1 MHNNAHRPLF
11 RHLAKR
17 EAERHGFEGVLRGA
31 RMMAAD
37 TIDYQTDPSRYRHWK
52 IERDG
57 DIAYLI
63 MDVDQAGG
71 LGDYELKLN
80 SYDLGV
86 DIELNDAVQ
95 RLRFEHP
102 EVRCVVIKSGKDNV
116 FCAGANIRMLGKAT
130 HGAKVNFCKFT
141 NETRLAIEDASENS
155 KQVYVCAINGNAAG
169 GGYELALAA
178 DHIMLVDDRRSA
190 VALPETPLLAVLPGT
205 GGLTRVTDKRKV
217 RRDRADVFCSIEEGV
232 RGTKAVEWRLVDEVV
247 PNSKWKDAVAARAR
261 EVAARSD
268 RPKDAKGITL
278 TPLDRKI
285 EKDRV
290 SYSHVG
296 VEIDRARSLATV
308 TVRGPLQG
316 APASV
321 EAAHVLGAKFWP
333 LVVARELEDAILH
346 LRSNEAAIGVVLFR
360 TDGNAQ
366 AVLDHDDFL
375 AKANG
380 DWLMREIRHYL
391 KRVFKRVDVTAKS
404 FIALIEPGS
413 CFAGSLA
420 ELAFAAD
427 RSLMLIGT
435 REGDNRKPAAI
446 TLGQANFGLYPMGN
460 GLTRLETRF
469 FGEPKT
475 LDTLKEK
482 IGTAIEGEE
491 AAELGLVTTAYE
503 DFDWDDELRVMLE
516 ERTSFSPDAMTGMEA
531 NLRFAGPET
540 METKI
545 FGRLTAWQNW
555 IFQRPNAIGE
565 QGALKL
571 YGSGVSPTFN
581 KDRV

>member
-1 MHNNAHRPLF
+1 M
-11 RHLAKR
+11 
-17 EAERHGFEGVLRGA
+17 
-31 RMMAAD
+31 D

-52 IERDG
+52 IQYDG
-57 DIAYLI
+57 DVAYLI

-102 EVRCVVIKSGKDNV
+102 EIRCVVIKSGKDNV
-116 FCAGANIRMLGKAT
+116 FCAGANIRMLGKST

-141 NETRLAIEDASENS
+141 NETRLAIEDASESS
-155 KQVYVCAINGNAAG
+155 KQTYVCAINGNAAG

-217 RRDRADVFCSIEEGV
+217 RRDRADVFCSIEEGI
-232 RGTKAVEWRLVDEVV
+232 RGTRAVEWRLVDEVV
-247 PNSKWKDAVAARAR
+247 PNSKWKDVVAARAK
-261 EVAARSD
+261 EIAAKSD
-268 RPKDAKGITL
+268 RPKGAKGITL
-278 TPLDRKI
+278 TPIDRKLD
-285 EKDRV
+285 KDKV
-290 SYSHVG
+290 SYSHVDI
-296 VEIDRARSLATV
+296 EIDRERGLATV
-308 TVRGPLQG
+308 TVRGPSG
-316 APASV
+316 AAPASV
-321 EAAHVLGAKFWP
+321 EAAHALGAKFWP
-333 LVVARELEDAILH
+333 LTVARELEDAILY

-360 TDGNAQ
+360 TDGNAE
-366 AVLDHDDFL
+366 AVLAHDDFL
-375 AKANG
+375 SRANG

-391 KRVFKRVDVTAKS
+391 KRVLKRVDVTAKS

-413 CFAGSLA
+413 CFAGTLA

-446 TLGQANFGLYPMGN
+446 TLGQANFGFYPMGN
-460 GLTRLETRF
+460 GLTRLQTRF
-469 FGEPKT
+469 LGEP
-475 LDTLKEK
+475 DTLTELKGK
-482 IGTAIEGEE
+482 TGVAVEGEE
-491 AAELGLVTTAYE
+491 AAALGLVTAAYE

>member
-1 MHNNAHRPLF
+1 M
-11 RHLAKR
+11 
-17 EAERHGFEGVLRGA
+17 
-31 RMMAAD
+31 D
-37 TIDYQTDPSRYRHWK
+37 TINYQTDPSRYRHWR

-155 KQVYVCAINGNAAG
+155 KQIYVCAINGNAAG

-217 RRDRADVFCSIEEGV
+217 RRDRADVFCSIEEGI
-232 RGTKAVEWRLVDEVV
+232 RGAKAVEWRLVDEVV
-247 PNSKWKDAVAARAR
+247 PNSKWKDAVAARAK
-261 EVAARSD
+261 EVAAKSD
-268 RPKDAKGITL
+268 RPKGAKGITL
-278 TPLDRKI
+278 TPLERRI
-285 EKDRV
+285 EGDRV
-290 SYSHVG
+290 SYSHVD
-296 VEIDRARSLATV
+296 VEIDREKGLATV
-308 TVRGPLQG
+308 TVRGPSAG
-316 APASV
+316 VPASV
-321 EAAHVLGAKFWP
+321 EAAHALGATFWP

-346 LRSNEAAIGVVLFR
+346 LRTNEAAIGVLLLA
-360 TDGNAQ
+360 TSGNAQ
-366 AVLDHDDFL
+366 AVLAHDDFL

-391 KRVFKRVDVTAKS
+391 KRVLKRVDVTAKS
-404 FIALIEPGS
+404 LIALIEPGS
-413 CFAGSLA
+413 CFAGTLA

-446 TLGQANFGLYPMGN
+446 TLGRANFGLYPMGN
-460 GLTRLETRF
+460 GLTRLQTRF
-469 FGEPKT
+469 LGEPET
-475 LDTLKEK
+475 LDTLKGKVGES
-482 IGTAIEGEE
+482 IEGEA
-491 AAELGLVTTAYE
+491 AAELGLVTAAYE

>member
-1 MHNNAHRPLF
+1 MDR
-11 RHLAKR
+11 
-17 EAERHGFEGVLRGA
+17 
-31 RMMAAD
+31 
-37 TIDYQTDPSRYRHWK
+37 IDYQTDPSRYRHWR

-141 NETRLAIEDASENS
+141 NETRLAIEDACENS
-155 KQVYVCAINGNAAG
+155 KQSYICAIKGNAAG

-178 DHIMLVDDRRSA
+178 DYIMLVDDRRSA

-232 RGTKAVEWRLVDEVV
+232 RGAKAVDWRLVDEAV
-247 PNSKWKDAVAARAR
+247 PNSKWDDAVAARAK

-268 RPKDAKGITL
+268 RPKGAKGITL
-278 TPLDRKI
+278 TPLERKI
-285 EKDRV
+285 EADRV
-290 SYSHVG
+290 SYSHVD
-296 VEIDRARSLATV
+296 VEIDREKGLATV
-308 TVRGPLQG
+308 TVRAPSQG

-321 EAAHVLGAKFWP
+321 EAAHALGAKFWP
-333 LVVARELEDAILH
+333 LTVARELEDAILH
-346 LRSNEAAIGVVLFR
+346 LRTNEAAIGVVLFR

-366 AVLDHDDFL
+366 AVLEHDDFL

-391 KRVFKRVDVTAKS
+391 KRVLKRVDVTAKS
-404 FIALIEPGS
+404 LIALIEPGS
-413 CFAGSLA
+413 CFAGTLA

-427 RSLMLIGT
+427 RSLMLIGS
-435 REGDNRKPAAI
+435 REGDNRNAAAV
-446 TLGQANFGLYPMGN
+446 TLGQANFGFYPMGN
-460 GLTRLETRF
+460 GLTRLQTRF
-469 FGEPKT
+469 LGEPKT
-475 LDTLKEK
+475 LDALKGK
-482 IGTAIEGEE
+482 IGAAVEGEE
-491 AAELGLVTTAYE
+491 AAELGLVTVAYE
-503 DFDWDDELRVMLE
+503 DFDWHDELRVMLE

-581 KDRV
+581 KERV

>member
-1 MHNNAHRPLF
+1 MP
-11 RHLAKR
+11 
-17 EAERHGFEGVLRGA
+17 
-31 RMMAAD
+31 D
-37 TIDYQTDPSRYRHWK
+37 IIDYQTDPARYRHWK
-52 IERDG
+52 IQYDG
-57 DIAYLI
+57 DVAYLI

-102 EVRCVVIKSGKDNV
+102 EIRCVVIKSGKDNV
-116 FCAGANIRMLGKAT
+116 FCAGANIRMLGKST

-141 NETRLAIEDASENS
+141 NETRLAIEDASESS
-155 KQVYVCAINGNAAG
+155 KQTYVCAINGNAAG

-217 RRDRADVFCSIEEGV
+217 RRDRADVFCSIEEGI
-232 RGTKAVEWRLVDEVV
+232 RGTRAVEWRLVDEVV
-247 PNSKWKDAVAARAR
+247 PNSKWKDVVAARAK
-261 EVAARSD
+261 EIAAKSD
-268 RPKDAKGITL
+268 RPKGAKGITL
-278 TPLDRKI
+278 TPIDRKLD
-285 EKDRV
+285 KDKV
-290 SYSHVG
+290 SYSHVDI
-296 VEIDRARSLATV
+296 EIDRERGLATV
-308 TVRGPLQG
+308 TVRGPSG
-316 APASV
+316 AAPASV
-321 EAAHVLGAKFWP
+321 EAAHALGAKFWP
-333 LVVARELEDAILH
+333 LTVARELEDAILH

-360 TDGNAQ
+360 TDGNAE
-366 AVLDHDDFL
+366 AVLAHDDFL
-375 AKANG
+375 SRANG

-391 KRVFKRVDVTAKS
+391 KRVLKRVDVTAKS

-413 CFAGSLA
+413 CFAGTLA

-446 TLGQANFGLYPMGN
+446 TLGQANFGFYPMGN
-460 GLTRLETRF
+460 GLTRLQTRF
-469 FGEPKT
+469 LGEP
-475 LDTLKEK
+475 DTLTELKGK
-482 IGTAIEGEE
+482 TGVAVEGEE
-491 AAELGLVTTAYE
+491 AAALGLVTAAYE

>member
-1 MHNNAHRPLF
+1 M
-11 RHLAKR
+11 
-17 EAERHGFEGVLRGA
+17 
-31 RMMAAD
+31 D

-52 IERDG
+52 IQYDG
-57 DIAYLI
+57 DVAYLI

-102 EVRCVVIKSGKDNV
+102 EIRCVVIKSGKDNV
-116 FCAGANIRMLGKAT
+116 FCAGANIRMLGKST

-141 NETRLAIEDASENS
+141 NETRLAIEDASESS
-155 KQVYVCAINGNAAG
+155 KQIYVCAINGNAAG

-217 RRDRADVFCSIEEGV
+217 RRDRADVFCSIEEGI
-232 RGTKAVEWRLVDEVV
+232 RGTRAVEWRLVDEVV
-247 PNSKWKDAVAARAR
+247 PNSKWKDTVAARAK
-261 EVAARSD
+261 EVAAKSD
-268 RPKDAKGITL
+268 RPTGARGITL
-278 TPLDRKI
+278 TPLERKI

-290 SYSHVG
+290 SYSHVDI
-296 VEIDRARSLATV
+296 EIDRSRGLATV
-308 TVRGPLQG
+308 TVRGPSG
-316 APASV
+316 AVPASV
-321 EAAHVLGAKFWP
+321 EAAHALGAKFWP
-333 LVVARELEDAILH
+333 LTVAREMEDAILH

-366 AVLDHDDFL
+366 AVLEHDDFL
-375 AKANG
+375 ARANG

-391 KRVFKRVDVTAKS
+391 KRVLKRVDVTAKS

-413 CFAGSLA
+413 CFAGTLA

-446 TLGQANFGLYPMGN
+446 TLGQANFGFYPMGN
-460 GLTRLETRF
+460 GLTRLQTRF
-469 FGEPKT
+469 LGEP
-475 LDTLKEK
+475 DTLTELKSST
-482 IGTAIEGEE
+482 GVAVEGEQ
-491 AAELGLVTTAYE
+491 AAELGLVTNAYE
-503 DFDWDDELRVMLE
+503 NFDWDDELRVMLE
-516 ERTSFSPDAMTGMEA
+516 ERASFSPDAMTGMEA

>member
-1 MHNNAHRPLF
+1 MT
-11 RHLAKR
+11 
-17 EAERHGFEGVLRGA
+17 
-31 RMMAAD
+31 M
-37 TIDYQTDPSRYRHWK
+37 IDYQREPAKYRHWRV
-52 IERDG
+52 EYDG
-57 DIAYLI
+57 DVAYLV

-102 EVRCVVIKSGKDNV
+102 EVRAVVIKSGKDNV
-116 FCAGANIRMLGKAT
+116 FCAGANIRMLGKST

-141 NETRLAIEDASENS
+141 NETRLSIEDASENS
-155 KQVYVCAINGNAAG
+155 KQIYICAINGNAAG

-217 RRDRADVFCSIEEGV
+217 RRDRADVFCSIEEGI
-232 RGTKAVEWRLVDEVV
+232 RGTKAVDWRLVDEVV
-247 PNSKWKDAVAARAR
+247 PNSKWKDTVAVRAQ
-261 EVAARSD
+261 EIAARSD
-268 RPKDAKGITL
+268 RPKGAKGIAL
-278 TPLDRKI
+278 TPLSRKI
-285 EKDRV
+285 ESDRV
-290 SYSHVG
+290 SYSHVDI
-296 VEIDRARSLATV
+296 EIDHDRNLATV
-308 TVRGPLQG
+308 TMRGPSESV
-316 APASV
+316 PASV
-321 EAAHVLGAKFWP
+321 EAAHALGDKFWP
-333 LVVARELEDAILH
+333 LTVARELEDAILH
-346 LRSNEAAIGVVLFR
+346 LRTNEAAIGVVLFK

-366 AVLDHDDFL
+366 AVLAHDAFL

-391 KRVFKRVDVTAKS
+391 KRVLKRVDVTAKS
-404 FIALIEPGS
+404 LIALIEPGS
-413 CFAGSLA
+413 CFAGTLA
-420 ELAFAAD
+420 ELAFASD
-427 RSLMLIGT
+427 RALMLIGT

-446 TLGQANFGLYPMGN
+446 TLGQVNFGFYPMGN
-460 GLTRLETRF
+460 GLTRLQTRF
-469 FGEPKT
+469 LGEPGT
-475 LDTLKEK
+475 LDTLKGK
-482 IGTAIEGEE
+482 TGQALEGEE
-491 AAELGLVTTAYE
+491 AAELGLVTAAYE
-503 DFDWDDELRVMLE
+503 DFDWDDELRMLLE
-516 ERTSFSPDAMTGMEA
+516 ERASFSPDAMTGMEA

-581 KDRV
+581 KERI